1 MGPEWVAIIALVA
14 LFVVGTV
21 LPINMGALAYVAA
34 WLVGMYAL
42 DLDEKEILAGVSGD
56 LILTLIGVT
65 YLFAIARNNG
75 TVDLIVRSAVKAVG
89 GRVALIPWVMF
100 AVTALLTAI
109 GAASAR
115 PPARSSARS
124 RSASPAATG
133 SAR

>member
-1 MGPEWVAIIALVA
+1 
-14 LFVVGTV
+14 
-21 LPINMGALAYVAA
+21 MGALAYVAA

-75 TVDLIVRSAVKAVG
+75 TVDLIVRTAVKARRRPGGADPVG
-89 GRVALIPWVMF
+89 DVRGHR
-100 AVTALLTAI
+100 
-109 GAASAR
+109 GADRASAR
-115 PPARSSARS
+115 SARRPARSSARS
-124 RSASPAATG
+124 RSASPAATA

>member
-34 WLVGMYAL
+34 WLVGMYSL

-56 LILTLIGVT
+56 LILTMIGVT

-75 TVDLIVRSAVKAVG
+75 TVDLIVRAAVQRVSAAG
-89 GRVALIPWVMF
+89 WR
-100 AVTALLTAI
+100 
-109 GAASAR
+109 
-115 PPARSSARS
+115 
-124 RSASPAATG
+124 
-133 SAR
+133 